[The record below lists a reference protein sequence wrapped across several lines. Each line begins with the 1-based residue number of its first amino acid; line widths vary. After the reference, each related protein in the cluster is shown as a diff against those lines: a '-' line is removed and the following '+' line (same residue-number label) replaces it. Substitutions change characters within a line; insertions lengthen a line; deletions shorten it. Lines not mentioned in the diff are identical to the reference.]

1 MKDLVSSSWCGILPQ
16 LVHVRSSYLKE
27 PGTFPFLSLP
37 PALTVWY
44 ACSLFTF
51 SCDGKIPEASPE
63 AEANTVLLVQP
74 TEP

>member
-16 LVHVRSSYLKE
+16 LVHLRSSYLKE

-37 PALTVWY
+37 PALTVWH
-44 ACSLFTF
+44 ARSLFTF
-51 SCDGKIPEASPE
+51 CCKIPEASPE

-74 TEP
+74 AEP